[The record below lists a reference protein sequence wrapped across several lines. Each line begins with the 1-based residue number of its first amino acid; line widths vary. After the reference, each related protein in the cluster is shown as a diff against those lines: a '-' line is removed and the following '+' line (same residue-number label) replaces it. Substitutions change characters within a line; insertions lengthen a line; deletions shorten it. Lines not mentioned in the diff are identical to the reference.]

1 MELLEII
8 IFEYLLG
15 YCLQG
20 FTFVLGVFAF
30 NRRKIVLKTYVLT
43 SLLVTIVIYCVR
55 LLPISFGVHTIII
68 MLFLILT
75 CIIILKMPAYTTIWS
90 AVLIIVLCLI
100 SEMAVIAVMILSLGK
115 EKFESMMLVP
125 LDKAIIGCAAE
136 VLFAILIALT
146 YFILNNSQKKKGE
159 NIGNISI

>member
-1 MELLEII
+1 MELLKII
-8 IFEYLLG
+8 IFEFLLG

-30 NRRKIVLKTYVLT
+30 SRRKIVLKTYVLT
-43 SLLVTIVIYCVR
+43 SLLVTIISYLVR
-55 LLPISFGVHTIII
+55 LLPISFGVHTIINT
-68 MLFLILT
+68 LFLILI

-100 SEMAVIAVMILSLGK
+100 SEMADMAVMIQILGK

-125 LDKAIIGCAAE
+125 LDKAIIGSTAA
-136 VLFAILIALT
+136 VLFALLIALT
-146 YFILNNSQKKKGE
+146 YFVLNNSKKKNGE
-159 NIGNISI
+159 NIGNISF

>member
-30 NRRKIVLKTYVLT
+30 SRRKIVLKSYVLT
-43 SLLVTIVIYCVR
+43 SLLVSIISYLVR
-55 LLPISFGVHTIII
+55 LLPISYGVHTIIN
-68 MLFLILT
+68 MLFLIMI
-75 CIIILKMPAYTTIWS
+75 CIIILKMPAYTTIRS
-90 AVLIIVLCLI
+90 AVLSMVLCLI

-125 LDKAIIGCAAE
+125 LDKAIIASAAAA
-136 VLFAILIALT
+136 LFALLIALT
-146 YFILNNSQKKKGE
+146 YFILNNSKKKNGE
-159 NIGNISI
+159 IIGNISF